1 MWAGERVGLKIS
13 LDNLF
18 TRSKLRMA
26 RLKVR
31 LRTWR
36 RDRGLTQEEL
46 AKKARVTKF
55 YISQLETGLRDN
67 PSLPVLR
74 RLAKALGVSAGELLE

>member
-1 MWAGERVGLKIS
+1 MTIA
-13 LDNLF
+13 LDNRF

-36 RDRGLTQEEL
+36 RERRMTQEAL

>member
-1 MWAGERVGLKIS
+1 
-13 LDNLF
+13 
-18 TRSKLRMA
+18 MA

-31 LRTWR
+31 LRRWR
-36 RDRGLTQEEL
+36 RERGLTQEEL
-46 AKKARVTKF
+46 AKKAGVTKF
-55 YISQLETGLRDN
+55 YISQLETGIRHN